1 MQVTRALKEIQES
14 LASTQQSVS
23 ETTRARIEVL
33 FPAIPFLLLINQDL
47 NINKIY
53 WYLPYFNTILGG
65 LLFTYL
71 TITNGL

>member
-23 ETTRARIEVL
+23 EITRARIEVL